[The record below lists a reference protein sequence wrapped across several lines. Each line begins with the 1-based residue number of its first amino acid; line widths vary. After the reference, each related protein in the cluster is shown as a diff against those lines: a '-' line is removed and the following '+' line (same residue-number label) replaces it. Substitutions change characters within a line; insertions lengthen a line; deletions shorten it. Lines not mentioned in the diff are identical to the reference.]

1 MQKRLINSQINNYQ
15 TYLMY
20 LRQCRTLAE
29 NVFKFENLPEY
40 VDVAFINKTLVN
52 RGSIAWFKDDVLGV
66 IALPW
71 VRSGNLDVYGRP
83 TTIRVTGQN
92 GYSKTLSPDD
102 YVIMYDNYGKYPL
115 ILDIAQYSERF
126 AQVVRAIDI
135 NVAQQKTPR
144 IWKTPVEKEKSIKD
158 LLNNVD
164 GMESSVLT
172 YEDINLDDTDCILK
186 PAPYVTGD
194 LDEHK
199 NVLWSEFLR
208 LIGVS
213 NLTMMKK
220 ERNITDEIQA
230 MQGGTIASRFSR
242 FEPRKKAVDIINEK
256 WGLDISVEYY
266 DGEPTMKEGE
276 NDVSLLD
283 NISFN
288 DETDSND

>member
-1 MQKRLINSQINNYQ
+1 MKKKLINSQINNYQ

-29 NVFKFENLPEY
+29 NVFKFDKLPQY
-40 VDVAFINKTLVN
+40 VDVAFINKVLVN

-92 GYSKTLSPDD
+92 GYTRTLKPDE

-115 ILDIAQYSERF
+115 ILDICQYSERF
-126 AQVVRAIDI
+126 AEISRTIDI

-144 IWKTPVEKEKSIKD
+144 IWKTPVEKETSIRN

-164 GMESSVLT
+164 GLEESVLT
-172 YEDINLDDTDCILK
+172 YEDINLDDTECVLS
-186 PAPYVTGD
+186 PAPYVTD
-194 LDEHK
+194 KLDEHK
-199 NVLWSEFLR
+199 NTLWSEFLR
-208 LIGVS
+208 LVGIS

-220 ERNITDEIQA
+220 ERNISDEIQA

-242 FEPRKKAVDIINEK
+242 FEPRKKAIDEINSK
-256 WGLDISVEYY
+256 WNLDISVEYY
-266 DGEPTMKEGE
+266 DGEPSMKEGDE
-276 NDVSLLD
+276 DVSMD
-283 NISFN
+283 ISAIY
-288 DETDSND
+288 ETDSND

>member
-1 MQKRLINSQINNYQ
+1 MKKKLINSQINNYQ
-15 TYLMY
+15 TYLLY

-29 NVFKFENLPEY
+29 NVFKFDKLPQY
-40 VDVAFINKTLVN
+40 VDVAFINKVLVN

-92 GYSKTLSPDD
+92 GYTRTLKPDE

-115 ILDIAQYSERF
+115 ILDICQYSERF
-126 AQVVRAIDI
+126 AEISRTIDI

-144 IWKTPVEKEKSIKD
+144 IWKTPVEKETSIRN

-164 GMESSVLT
+164 GLEESVLT
-172 YEDINLDDTDCILK
+172 YEDINLDDTECVLS
-186 PAPYVTGD
+186 PAPYVTD
-194 LDEHK
+194 KLDEHK
-199 NVLWSEFLR
+199 NTLWSEFLR
-208 LIGVS
+208 LVGIS

-220 ERNITDEIQA
+220 ERNISDEIQA

-242 FEPRKKAVDIINEK
+242 FEPRKKAIDEIYEASI
-256 WGLDISVEYY
+256 
-266 DGEPTMKEGE
+266 E
-276 NDVSLLD
+276 N
-283 NISFN
+283 
-288 DETDSND
+288 